1 MTRHDLDLF
10 SLLSGIVL
18 TAIALVALFGVTTG
32 IAPWV
37 WPTALIVMG
46 GAVVLAALSSA
57 ARRDGTPDGATTDP
71 ERASAMSAARAEVEQ
86 ADLGAST
93 DAPVARDQT
102 PD

>member
-57 ARRDGTPDGATTDP
+57 ARRGDATGDATTDP
-71 ERASAMSAARAEVEQ
+71 DRVTAMTAARAEVEQ
-86 ADLGAST
+86 ADLGASAG
-93 DAPVARDQT
+93 DPVA
-102 PD
+102 PDHTTD

>member
-32 IAPWV
+32 VAPWV

-57 ARRDGTPDGATTDP
+57 TRRDDATEDATTDP
-71 ERASAMSAARAEVEQ
+71 ERASAMTAARTEVEQ
-86 ADLGAST
+86 ADLAASAGDPVTRDHPT
-93 DAPVARDQT
+93 D
-102 PD
+102 